1 MSEQE
6 IIKGDKLIAEFMGV
20 DFICANSRYI
30 VTDEDWLEPY
40 HHRFHNDWNWLMPLF
55 EKIKYI
61 EDNQEEFFGEDYY
74 IISFE
79 IDLLNG
85 VDIKIDKKRIFMQT
99 AFGEGQ
105 LIDALHGGVIE
116 FIKWYNKNDKQL

>member
-1 MSEQE
+1 MKYNFEE
-6 IIKGDKLIAEFMGV
+6 NKLIVKFLNNKV
-20 DFICANSRYI
+20 I
-30 VTDEDWLEPY
+30 VTGQHIFEYNIPKDISYENLLFHKSWDWLIPV
-40 HHRFHNDWNWLMPLF
+40 F